1 MPKQLNRNEPISE
14 ITAQKYISFLRR
26 KGVIIVEPKPIQIWS
41 STVSERSILH
51 KANEWVKELESIAGS
66 PPYFFLLNLGVDD
79 SGEKHAIVVAFDLVS
94 ENSKGNTIS
103 GKRKCHVHYFDPNGA
118 IDFEKGMKAPLG
130 KGLRIF
136 IKILDQVVKILEEK
150 YNCNEMGIIDDME
163 QIPNINTVGQGNCNA
178 LSLWYI
184 TNKFMHGC
192 KVYDDIR
199 NLSIEMKRNNKKTID
214 KINTD
219 IINLKLLG

>member
-1 MPKQLNRNEPISE
+1 MPKQLNKNEPISE
-14 ITAQKYISFLRR
+14 IMAQKYISFLRR
-26 KGVIIVEPKPIQIWS
+26 KGAVIVEPKPIQIWS

-51 KANEWVKELESIAGS
+51 KANEWVKELEGINKS

-79 SGEKHAIVVAFDLVS
+79 SGEKHAIVVAFDLVAGGAK
-94 ENSKGNTIS
+94 NKGD
-103 GKRKCHVHYFDPNGA
+103 KCHVHYFDPNGA
-118 IDFEKGMKAPLG
+118 IDYDKGLKAPLG

-150 YNCNEMGIIDDME
+150 YSCEEIGIIDDME
-163 QIPNINTVGQGNCNA
+163 KIPNINTVGQGNCNA

-192 KVYDDIR
+192 KVYDDIK
-199 NLSIEMKRNNKKTID
+199 NLSVEMKKNNKKTID
-214 KINTD
+214 RINTD
-219 IINLKLLG
+219 IINLQLLA